1 MYGTEEKKVMT
12 SSGEISAT
20 VRNAGN
26 GLESVVFLAGL
37 SGWRRYWKSIIHKDL
52 LRNFTLIAIDLP
64 GQGDSVT
71 HEDYTFEIESQA
83 AF

>member
-26 GLESVVFLAGL
+26 GLESVFFLAGL
-37 SGWRRYWKSIIHKDL
+37 SGRRRYWKSIIHNDL

-64 GQGDSVT
+64 DQGDSVT